1 MVAESPSSIKNEVV
15 GGRYRLGDVI
25 GRGGMSSV
33 YCARDENLGRDV
45 ALKLFAPQAPDAD
58 ELKRQEA
65 EIQLL
70 ATLNHPGLV
79 TLFDAGIDDRV
90 PDEPRPFLTMELV
103 EGQDLRS
110 RIRHSRVPLE
120 ELSVIGAGI
129 ADALAYVHGLG
140 IIHRDIKP
148 GNILLVQIRPGE
160 PLRPKLTDF
169 GIARIV
175 DSTRLTA
182 TGTMVGTAAYLSPE
196 QALGKPLSSATDI
209 YSLGLVLLECIKG
222 TVEYPGSAVE
232 SAVARL
238 HRAPE
243 IPDDV
248 PAEWAD
254 LIRSMTAIE
263 PLERPA
269 AADIETALR
278 QALVSPASTPGE
290 LAPETTRVLPAMPFH
305 PPTITAEE
313 SVDEVREAAEATGAI
328 SPVSSA
334 QPSQRT
340 PASPSASG
348 AAATSPATAKASKK
362 PRLSRTQRIW
372 LAVVLGVLVIA
383 AAAAAVM
390 MSISARPADVVPYP
404 TVTGVLGDHLQ
415 ELQKSVEP

>member
-15 GGRYRLGDVI
+15 GGRYRLGEVI

-79 TLFDAGIDDRV
+79 TLFDAGIDTRI

-103 EGQDLRS
+103 EGQDLRA
-110 RIRHSRVPLE
+110 RIRHSTVPLE
-120 ELSVIGAGI
+120 ELAVIGAGI

-196 QALGKPLSSATDI
+196 QALGQPLAPSTDI

-243 IPDDV
+243 IPEDL
-248 PAEWAD
+248 PSEWAD
-254 LIRSMTAIE
+254 LIRSMTALE

-305 PPTITAEE
+305 PPSITAEE
-313 SVDEVREAAEATGAI
+313 SVDELREAAGPDAAPAGAQVLGPPREAL
-328 SPVSSA
+328 
-334 QPSQRT
+334 SQDR
-340 PASPSASG
+340 
-348 AAATSPATAKASKK
+348 AKDSKK
-362 PRLSRTQRIW
+362 RTKRFW
-372 LAVVLGVLVIA
+372 LAAVLALVVV
-383 AAAAAVM
+383 AAAVAAALM
-390 MSISARPADVVPYP
+390 TLSSQSPPDVVPYP
-404 TVTGVLGDHLQ
+404 TVTGVLGEHLE

>member
-15 GGRYRLGDVI
+15 GGRYRLGEVI

-79 TLFDAGIDDRV
+79 TLFDAGIDTRI

-103 EGQDLRS
+103 EGQDLRA
-110 RIRHSRVPLE
+110 RIRHSTVPLE
-120 ELSVIGAGI
+120 ELAVIGAGI
-129 ADALAYVHGLG
+129 ADALAFAHDRG

-175 DSTRLTA
+175 DATRLTA

-196 QALGKPLSSATDI
+196 QALGKPLGPSTDI

-243 IPDDV
+243 IPEDL
-248 PAEWAD
+248 PSEWAD

-305 PPTITAEE
+305 PPSITAEE
-313 SVDEVREAAEATGAI
+313 SVDELREAAGPDASLAVGQVPGTAHEALN
-328 SPVSSA
+328 
-334 QPSQRT
+334 QDR
-340 PASPSASG
+340 
-348 AAATSPATAKASKK
+348 AKDSKK
-362 PRLSRTQRIW
+362 RTKRFW
-372 LAVVLGVLVIA
+372 LAAVLALVVV
-383 AAAAAVM
+383 AAAVAAALM
-390 MSISARPADVVPYP
+390 TLSAQSPADVVPYP
-404 TVTGVLGDHLQ
+404 TVTGVLGEHLE

>member
-15 GGRYRLGDVI
+15 GGRYRLGEVI

-79 TLFDAGIDDRV
+79 TLFDAGIDTRI

-103 EGQDLRS
+103 EGQDLRA
-110 RIRHSRVPLE
+110 RIRHSTVSLE
-120 ELSVIGAGI
+120 ELAVIGAGI

-140 IIHRDIKP
+140 VIHRDIKP

-175 DSTRLTA
+175 DATRLTA

-196 QALGKPLSSATDI
+196 QALGKPLGPSTDI

-243 IPDDV
+243 IPEDL

-305 PPTITAEE
+305 PPSITAEE
-313 SVDEVREAAEATGAI
+313 SVDELREAAGPNASLAVGQVPGTAHEALN
-328 SPVSSA
+328 
-334 QPSQRT
+334 QDR
-340 PASPSASG
+340 
-348 AAATSPATAKASKK
+348 AKDSKK
-362 PRLSRTQRIW
+362 RTKRFW
-372 LAVVLGVLVIA
+372 LAAVLALVVV
-383 AAAAAVM
+383 AAAVAAALM
-390 MSISARPADVVPYP
+390 TLSAQSPPDVVPYP
-404 TVTGVLGDHLQ
+404 TVTGVLGEHLE